1 MPAASAILFRGLS
14 PLARGNLVVHAEI
27 VLTVGSI
34 PARAGEPPTLR
45 RPRIAGWVYPR
56 SRGGTLGRL
65 RPVHRHR
72 VYPRSRGGTQYH
84 PAARQVHL
92 GLSPLAR
99 GNHFYVYSTLTASGS
114 IPARA
119 GEPKVRKRVDAR
131 TWVYP
136 RSRGGTSGPQLAP
149 VPRGGLSPLARGNPL
164 SVRFRRLITGSIPAR
179 AGEPR
184 PWPRGWARWRVY
196 PRSRGGTRLA
206 RRSALQTLGL
216 SPLAR
221 GNHQSHF
228 APVLPHGSIPAR
240 AGEPFASTG
249 TARHPWVYP
258 RSRGGTLT
266 ICNAAA
272 TARGLSPLARGNLWI
287 IST

>member
-179 AGEPR
+179 AGEPLDHKHMIQKR
-184 PWPRGWARWRVY
+184 NP
-196 PRSRGGTRLA
+196 
-206 RRSALQTLGL
+206 
-216 SPLAR
+216 
-221 GNHQSHF
+221 
-228 APVLPHGSIPAR
+228 
-240 AGEPFASTG
+240 
-249 TARHPWVYP
+249 
-258 RSRGGTLT
+258 
-266 ICNAAA
+266 
-272 TARGLSPLARGNLWI
+272 
-287 IST
+287 